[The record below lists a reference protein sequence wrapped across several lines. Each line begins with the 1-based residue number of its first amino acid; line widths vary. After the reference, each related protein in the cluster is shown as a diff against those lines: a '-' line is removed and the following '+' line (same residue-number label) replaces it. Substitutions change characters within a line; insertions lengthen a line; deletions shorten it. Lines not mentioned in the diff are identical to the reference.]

1 MLESYGGV
9 SIHSLEEALFLA
21 KQYDGSARDTRVR
34 APPPGRR
41 PRCLLTRSRLTEEV
55 LHESVDSR
63 TESLLGLRELGPPD
77 LVHLLKQSP
86 RNQSKQVRSP
96 APPPPRPS

>member
-1 MLESYGGV
+1 MR
-9 SIHSLEEALFLA
+9 LA
-21 KQYDGSARDTRVR
+21 VR
-34 APPPGRR
+34 CPAASP
-41 PRCLLTRSRLTEEV
+41 LTRPRLTEEV

-96 APPPPRPS
+96 APAPRGLADPSSSASTTM